1 MARPHVGQTGRRGV
15 RAGAVWSGASRGG
28 PLKIS
33 QVTPLVM
40 GTEWRNLTIVKVRTD
55 EGLAGVGEVRMVN
68 HTQALLGY
76 LEHAI
81 PNHVLGADPFD
92 IEALVQ
98 RMWRTDFE
106 RAGATVMSGIAA
118 IEIACWDIVGQA
130 TGQPVFKLL
139 GGAVRERIKA
149 YANGWYTVERTPA
162 EFHAAAKRVVARGYR
177 ALKLDPFGAGFYEL
191 ERPEQLK
198 SIELVEAVR
207 DAVGPD
213 VDILVEMHGRFNP
226 ATAVDIARQ
235 LEPLR

>member
-118 IEIACWDIVGQA
+118 IEVACWDIVGQA
-130 TGQPVFKLL
+130 TGQPVFKLM
-139 GGAVRERIKA
+139 GGAVRDRIKA
-149 YANGWYTVERTPA
+149 YANGWYTVERTPQ
-162 EFHAAAKRVVARGYR
+162 EFHAAARRVLEKGYQ
-177 ALKLDPFGAGFYEL
+177 ALKFDPFGEGFYEL
-191 ERPEQLK
+191 DRPEK
-198 SIELVEAVR
+198 NKVIGLVEAVY
-207 DAVGPD
+207 DAVGPN
-213 VDILVEMHGRFNP
+213 VEILIEMHGRFNP
-226 ATAVDIARQ
+226 DTAVQMARELQ
-235 LEPLR
+235 R